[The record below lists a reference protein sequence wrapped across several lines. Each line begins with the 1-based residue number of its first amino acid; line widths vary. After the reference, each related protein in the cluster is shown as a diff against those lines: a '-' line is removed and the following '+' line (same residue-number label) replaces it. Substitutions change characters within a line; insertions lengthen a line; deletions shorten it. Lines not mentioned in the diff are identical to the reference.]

1 MAKNTLTLALEGE
14 VALQDFACAIN
25 SFNSLV
31 SQLSKEV
38 GKNAQIDWI
47 IDELYSGSA
56 VATFRGVYPD
66 MLMVENVIGA
76 YEEVGDALSTG
87 KEIPFSETV
96 KRHVAALTSV
106 LDDKV
111 TSIRFETH
119 DHDYLISSK
128 VTGEISEPI
137 KYTYGTVKGTIETL
151 TKRKQLSFYLWDSL
165 FDKPVHCYIK
175 EGEEDNMRFAWG
187 KKAVVSGKVGRQPQ
201 TGKPLVVR
209 DVRYVRV
216 VEEVEPGSY
225 RRARGS
231 FPWGKGGETPEEM
244 IRRLRDV

>member
-1 MAKNTLTLALEGE
+1 MANNTLTLALDGE
-14 VALQDFACAIN
+14 VALQDFAKAIT

-31 SQLSKEV
+31 NQLTKEI
-38 GKNAQIDWI
+38 GKDAQIDWV

-66 MLMVENVIGA
+66 IVVVQNVIGA
-76 YEEVGDALSTG
+76 YEEVGSALATG
-87 KEIPFSETV
+87 REIPFSEIIR
-96 KRHVAALTSV
+96 RHATALTGV

-111 TSIRFETH
+111 TSIRLETTN
-119 DHDYLISSK
+119 HDYLISGK
-128 VTGEISEPI
+128 VKDGKSEAI

-187 KKAVVSGKVGRQPQ
+187 KKAVVSGKVGRQPE
-201 TGKPLVVR
+201 TGKPLIVR
-209 DVRYVRV
+209 EVRYVRI
-216 VEEVEPGSY
+216 VEESQPGSY

-231 FPWGKGGETPEEM
+231 LPWGKGGESPEEM
-244 IRRLRDV
+244 IRRLRDA